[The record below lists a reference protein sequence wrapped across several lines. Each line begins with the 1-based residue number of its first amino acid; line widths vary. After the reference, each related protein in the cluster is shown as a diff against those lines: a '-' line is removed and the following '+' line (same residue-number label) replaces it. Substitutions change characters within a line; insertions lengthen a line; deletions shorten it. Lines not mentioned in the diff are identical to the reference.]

1 MRELLRTAWVWMVM
15 VSLCAGALA
24 QSGVRNGGSQTA
36 RSNDGSQ
43 LEVKKDEFSGATIVR
58 LKEFPVA
65 VAADHVFKLTMET
78 KVNDTSPAARMLSH
92 EPKAALVFTSQSVKG
107 QDFGDRELHFLIDG
121 KPLRASVAAESIALQ
136 SEDPRLRVTSRL
148 HAVMTLEKLRRV
160 AAAREVKMRLGLF
173 ETELTS
179 DVRAAMRAFLSAV
192 DAAVQ
197 KAPSK
202 ERD

>member
-1 MRELLRTAWVWMVM
+1 MLKFQNTMCVWMAM
-15 VSLCAGALA
+15 VSLYAGALA
-24 QSGVRNGGSQTA
+24 QNVDRSGGGKPA
-36 RSNDGSQ
+36 RSNDSSQ
-43 LEVKKDEFSGATIVR
+43 VEVKKDEFSGGTIVR

-78 KVNDTSPAARMLSH
+78 EVNDSSPAARMLS
-92 EPKAALVFTSQSVKG
+92 EESKAALVFTSLSVKG
-107 QDFGDRELHFLIDG
+107 RDFDDHELQFLIDG
-121 KPLRASVAAESIALQ
+121 KPLRASVAAADMLLQ
-136 SEDPRLRVTSRL
+136 SPDPRLRVMRRL
-148 HAVMTLEKLRRV
+148 HSGISLDHLRRV
-160 AAAREVKMRLGLF
+160 ASGREVKMRLGLF